1 MQLYFILCSDE
12 NFNNRKGGPFGV
24 PSPDEMKSKS
34 HANLMREDEDR
45 MRWQQP
51 PVSSPTDNRSFY
63 FIFEVFQEN
72 LYIFYAA
79 YFSTEFDFVVKSN
92 LLLCRLI

>member
-24 PSPDEMKSKS
+24 PSPDDMKSKS

-51 PVSSPTDNRSFY
+51 PVSSPTDNRSVY
-63 FIFEVFQEN
+63 FLSLKRVCIEYVF
-72 LYIFYAA
+72 I
-79 YFSTEFDFVVKSN
+79 
-92 LLLCRLI
+92 LCCLFLHRI